1 MKKRKIL
8 FFIESLAGGGAEKVL
23 STLVQYIDKERFEV
37 TVCAIIGGGKYE
49 EDVATHVH
57 YHPIIKSDACYRG
70 LLKLWY
76 VFIYHLVYDW
86 LPLSFVYCLFVPK
99 GADVEVAFVEGFATK
114 LLAFSNNKKSRK
126 IAWVHCD
133 FGRDHWTR
141 RIFKNDKEEY
151 SCYQKYHQIV
161 TMSKTQK
168 QSFLCIY
175 PDLNVKVCYNPI
187 DSSNIIQ
194 LSRQVINPEPRHNDI
209 IRLVSIGRLAPV
221 KAFDR
226 LIRIIHKLKEAGITC
241 ELWLLGEG
249 SERSSFEKYIKENS
263 LEDCVTLFGFQN
275 NPYKYLALCDL
286 FVCSS
291 LSEGFSTAIS
301 EALILGIPVVS
312 TDVSGVREQLS
323 NGCGIITENQEDALF
338 EGIKSVLVQPEKLQ
352 EMKVRAIE
360 RGKDFHIEMLINEIE
375 DVLS

>member
-1 MKKRKIL
+1 MKRKVL
-8 FFIESLAGGGAEKVL
+8 FLIESLAGGGAEKVL
-23 STLVQYIDKERFEV
+23 TTLVQHIDKTRFDV
-37 TVCAIIGGGKYE
+37 TVCTIVGGGKYE
-49 EDVATHVH
+49 EDVTKVVR
-57 YHPIIKSDACYRG
+57 YQSIINAPESYRG
-70 LLKLWY
+70 MLKFWY
-76 VFIYHLVYDW
+76 IFKYHLVYNW
-86 LPLSFVYCLFVPK
+86 LPMSLVYRLFVPK

-114 LLAFSNNKKSRK
+114 LMSASSNKSAKK

-133 FGRDHWTR
+133 MGRDHWTR
-141 RIFKNDKEEY
+141 QIFKSDINEY
-151 SCYQKYHQIV
+151 DCYRKYNQVI
-161 TMSKTQK
+161 TMSETQK
-168 QSFLCIY
+168 QSLLNLFPELC
-175 PDLNVKVCYNPI
+175 VKVCYNPI
-187 DSSNIIQ
+187 DSAQIIA
-194 LSRQVINPEPRHNDI
+194 LSQQKVECHSGSGNRK
-209 IRLVSIGRLAPV
+209 RLVSTGRLAPV

-226 LIRIIHKLKEAGITC
+226 LIRIIHKLKKAGITC

-249 SERSSFEKYIKENS
+249 SERSRFEKYIKENS

-275 NPYKYLALCDL
+275 NPYQYLALCDL

-312 TDVSGVREQLS
+312 TEVSGVREQLS
-323 NGCGIITENQEDALF
+323 NGCGIITENQEDALY
-338 EGIKSVLVQPEKLQ
+338 EGIKSVLVQPDKLQ